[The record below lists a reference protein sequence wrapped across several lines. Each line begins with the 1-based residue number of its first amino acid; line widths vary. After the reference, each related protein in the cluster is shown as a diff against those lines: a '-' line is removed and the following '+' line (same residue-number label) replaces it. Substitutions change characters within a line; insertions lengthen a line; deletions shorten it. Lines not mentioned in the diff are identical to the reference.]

1 MLRFVADYRSQR
13 VVDGRVR
20 VFNTETVCFTSKY
33 SICVNFRSIKCKFSL
48 KSVNFRSIKCTFPL
62 NKV

>member
-20 VFNTETVCFTSKY
+20 VSDTETVCFTSKY
-33 SICVNFRSIKCKFSL
+33 SICVNFRSIKC
-48 KSVNFRSIKCTFPL
+48 TFPL

>member
-33 SICVNFRSIKCKFSL
+33 SIMCKFP
-48 KSVNFRSIKCTFPL
+48 F

>member
-13 VVDGRVR
+13 VVDGRVC
-20 VFNTETVCFTSKY
+20 VSDTETVCFTSKY
-33 SICVNFRSIKCKFSL
+33 SIMCKFP
-48 KSVNFRSIKCTFPL
+48 F

>member
-20 VFNTETVCFTSKY
+20 VFDTETVCFTSKY
-33 SICVNFRSIKCKFSL
+33 SIM
-48 KSVNFRSIKCTFPL
+48 CTFPF